1 MLATLKTTYNK
12 PLQKSKVKKIVTHN
26 QEEQFKLSGQF
37 DLEAGNYLT
46 DLIISYSTYGQKNAD
61 ESNIIWVCHALTA
74 DANVK
79 DWWPGLVGPNDLFN
93 PDDYFIVCAN
103 IIGSAYGSTSPLN
116 CDEDKRYDKFP
127 VVSIR
132 DNVKAFIELRK
143 HLGIKHIHTIIGGS
157 VGGHQ
162 AVEWA
167 IAEPDICDNLILLGS
182 SAVISPWVAA
192 FNQSQRLAI
201 HADNTWGDKSPTAAR
216 AGLKAARSIALL
228 SYRNNTAYN
237 STQHDEYSFDKI
249 RKAESYQS
257 YQGEKL
263 VNRFNAYGY
272 YAITKTMDSHDVG
285 RKRGSIKQAL
295 AKVKAKTLVIAI
307 STDILFPIADSQQ
320 LVDGI
325 ANSRLDVIESNF
337 GHDGFLVE
345 TVQIAQS
352 IADFYQTDTKQQE
365 QVAMHGLGC
374 VGQGVYKLLQKDKT
388 LPQLKNIVIKHEYKA
403 RRLGHEIITT
413 NQQVTD
419 NRNIKTV
426 IEVIDDADKSYR
438 IAKNAINKSKNFITA
453 NKKMVAE
460 NLAEIIQWNKLV
472 TTSFLYEAAVAGSI
486 PIIRNLDLYFQQ
498 SHNQC
503 IKAIINGSSNYI
515 LTQMFQNNCSY
526 EDALKKA
533 QELGFAE
540 SDPLADVG
548 GIDAKYKAVILAA
561 HAFGLVVHPDEVIN
575 FGIQNIT
582 GDDIRYAQSQNSTI
596 KQVATLT
603 KTEKGISITIMPE
616 LVPLISELAKTDNE
630 NNLIILTNN
639 NTEFQ
644 FKGAGAGS
652 IATATAITADLNAIN
667 DNYCYQYK
675 ITNGLNLDTDF
686 RIKVYINKHYL
697 TEKIQGRVIKETSD
711 YLIIESN
718 YAELNKLNST
728 QTFIAKINENDDEK

>member
-12 PLQKSKVKKIVTHN
+12 PLQQFKVNKIAANN
-26 QEEQFKLSGQF
+26 QEEQFNLPGKF
-37 DLEAGNYLT
+37 ALEGGDYLT
-46 DLIISYSTYGQKNAD
+46 DLTISYSTYGQKNAD

-167 IAEPDICDNLILLGS
+167 IIEPEICDNLVLLGS

-201 HADNTWGDKSPTAAR
+201 HADNTWGEKHANAAR
-216 AGLKAARSIALL
+216 NGLKAARSIALL

-237 STQHDEYSFDKI
+237 STQSDEYSFDKI

-285 RKRGSIKQAL
+285 RNRGSIKQAL
-295 AKVKAKTLVIAI
+295 VKIKAKTLVIAI
-307 STDILFPIADSQQ
+307 STDILFPLADSQQ

-325 ANSRLDVIESNF
+325 ENSRLDVIESNF

-352 IADFYQTDTKQQE
+352 IADFYQTDSKQQE

-374 VGQGVYKLLQKDKT
+374 VGQGVYELLHNNSS
-388 LPQLKNIVIKHEYKA
+388 LPQLKNIVVKHEYKA
-403 RRLGHEIITT
+403 RKVGHEIITT

-438 IAKNAINKSKNFITA
+438 IAKNAINKSKHFITA

-486 PIIRNLDLYFQQ
+486 PIIRNLDLYFEQ
-498 SHNQC
+498 SQNQS
-503 IKAIINGSSNYI
+503 IKAILNGSSNYI

-526 EDALKKA
+526 QQALQQA
-533 QELGFAE
+533 QAKGFAE
-540 SDPLADVG
+540 TDPTADVG
-548 GIDAKYKAVILAA
+548 GFDAKNKAIIIAA
-561 HAFGLVVHPDEVIN
+561 HAFGLVVHPDEVKN
-575 FGIQNIT
+575 YGIQNI
-582 GDDIRYAQSQNSTI
+582 GLEDIAYAQSQNSTI
-596 KQVATLT
+596 KQIATLT
-603 KTEKGISITIMPE
+603 KTDKGVSIVIMPE
-616 LVPLISELAKTDNE
+616 LVPLQSELGRTDFE
-630 NNLIILTNN
+630 NNLIILKNN
-639 NTEFQ
+639 DTEFY

-652 IATATAITADLNAIN
+652 IATGTAIVGDLKASIN
-667 DNYCYQYK
+667 HYK
-675 ITNGLNLDTDF
+675 YSYRIDEQVKLDRST
-686 RIKVYINKHYL
+686 RVKIRVNNKPNR
-697 TEKIQGRVIKETSD
+697 ENFGQ
-711 YLIIESN
+711 IIEQGNCYNIFDCS
-718 YAELNKLNST
+718 YSD
-728 QTFIAKINENDDEK
+728 IEKQLTKDNFVLRV

>member
-1 MLATLKTTYNK
+1 MLQTLKTTYNK
-12 PLQKSKVKKIVTHN
+12 PLQQFKVNKITSNN
-26 QEEQFKLSGQF
+26 QEEQFNLPGKF
-37 DLEAGNYLT
+37 TLEGGDFLT
-46 DLIISYSTYGQKNAD
+46 DLTISYSTYGKKNAD
-61 ESNIIWVCHALTA
+61 QSNIIWVCHALTA

-167 IAEPDICDNLILLGS
+167 IAEPEICDNLVLLGS

-201 HADNTWGDKSPTAAR
+201 HADNTWGQKSANAAR

-285 RKRGSIKQAL
+285 RGRGGIKKAL
-295 AKVKAKTLVIAI
+295 AQIKAKTLVIAI
-307 STDILFPIADSQQ
+307 STDILFPLSDSQQ
-320 LVDGI
+320 LVEGI
-325 ANSRLDVIESNF
+325 ENSRLDVIESNF

-352 IADFYQTDTKQQE
+352 IADFYQTDHKQQE

-374 VGQGVYKLLQKDKT
+374 VGQGVYELLQNNQS
-388 LPQLKNIVIKHEYKA
+388 LPQLKNIVVKHEYKA
-403 RRLGHEIITT
+403 RKVGHAIITT

-460 NLAEIIQWNKLV
+460 NLEEIIQWNNLV
-472 TTSFLYEAAVAGSI
+472 ANSFLYEAAVAGSI
-486 PIIRNLDLYFQQ
+486 PIIRNLDLYFDQ
-498 SHNQC
+498 SQNQS

-515 LTQMFQNNCSY
+515 LTQMFQNNSSY
-526 EDALKKA
+526 QEALQQA
-533 QELGFAE
+533 QALGFAE
-540 SDPLADVG
+540 SDPIADVG
-548 GIDAKYKAVILAA
+548 GYDAKNKAVILAA
-561 HAFGLVVHPDEVIN
+561 HAFGLVVHPDEVKN
-575 FGIQNIT
+575 YGIQNIKPE
-582 GDDIRYAQSQNSTI
+582 DIAYARSQNCTI
-596 KQVATLT
+596 KQIVTLT
-603 KTEKGISITIMPE
+603 KTAKGISVVIMPE
-616 LVPLISELAKTDNE
+616 LVSWQSELGRTDHE
-630 NNLIILTNN
+630 NNLIILKNN
-639 NTEFQ
+639 DTKFY

-652 IATATAITADLNAIN
+652 IATGTAIVGDLKACNTHYKYRYHIDKSLKL
-667 DNYCYQYK
+667 DNTYVLKVRNSNKVIECSYSE
-675 ITNGLNLDTDF
+675 LDTC
-686 RIKVYINKHYL
+686 ISN
-697 TEKIQGRVIKETSD
+697 ETF
-711 YLIIESN
+711 L
-718 YAELNKLNST
+718 L
-728 QTFIAKINENDDEK
+728 KINSEIF

>member
-12 PLQKSKVKKIVTHN
+12 PLLSYKVNPRVTHN
-26 QEEQFKLSGQF
+26 QEEQFNLAGKFILEGGDF
-37 DLEAGNYLT
+37 LLDLT
-46 DLIISYSTYGQKNAD
+46 ISYSTYGQKNVD

-93 PDDYFIVCAN
+93 PEDYFIVCAN

-167 IAEPDICDNLILLGS
+167 IAEPEICDNLILLGS

-201 HADNTWGDKSPTAAR
+201 HADNTWGEKHANAAR
-216 AGLKAARSIALL
+216 NGLKAARSIALL

-237 STQHDEYSFDKI
+237 STQSDEYSFDKI

-285 RKRGSIKQAL
+285 RNRGSIKQAL
-295 AKVKAKTLVIAI
+295 AKIKAKTLVIAI
-307 STDILFPIADSQQ
+307 STDILFPLADSQQ

-325 ANSRLDVIESNF
+325 ENSRLDVIESNF

-352 IADFYQTDTKQQE
+352 IADFYQTDSKQQE

-374 VGQGVYKLLQKDKT
+374 VGQGVYELLHNNSS
-388 LPQLKNIVIKHEYKA
+388 LPQLKNIVVKHEYKA
-403 RRLGHEIITT
+403 RKVGHEIITT

-460 NLAEIIQWNKLV
+460 NLAEIIKWNKLV

-486 PIIRNLDLYFQQ
+486 PIIRNLDLYFEQ
-498 SHNQC
+498 SQNQS
-503 IKAIINGSSNYI
+503 IKAILNGSSNYI

-526 EDALKKA
+526 QQALQQA
-533 QELGFAE
+533 QAKGFAE
-540 SDPLADVG
+540 TDPIADVG
-548 GIDAKYKAVILAA
+548 GFDAKNKAVILAA
-561 HAFGLVVHPDEVIN
+561 HAFGLVVHPDEVKN
-575 FGIQNIT
+575 YGIQNISLE
-582 GDDIRYAQSQNSTI
+582 DIAYAQSQNSTI
-596 KQVATLT
+596 KQIATIK
-603 KTEKGISITIMPE
+603 KTEHGISITIMPE
-616 LVPLISELAKTDNE
+616 LVPLVSELAKTDNE
-630 NNLIILTNN
+630 NNLLILTNN
-639 NTEFQ
+639 NTNFH

-652 IATATAITADLNAIN
+652 IATGTAIVSDLKASVAH
-667 DNYCYQYK
+667 YK
-675 ITNGLNLDTDF
+675 
-686 RIKVYINKHYL
+686 Y
-697 TEKIQGRVIKETSD
+697 
-711 YLIIESN
+711 N
-718 YAELNKLNST
+718 YAIDDQLKLDKTNVVKVRVNKQNTTEDFGQNIEQSTTHRFIECQYLELQEHAPCEVFVLKV
-728 QTFIAKINENDDEK
+728 

>member
-1 MLATLKTTYNK
+1 MLATLKTTYSK
-12 PLQKSKVKKIVTHN
+12 PLQQFKVNKITTNN
-26 QEEQFKLSGQF
+26 QEEQFNLAGKF
-37 DLEAGNYLT
+37 ALEAGDFLT
-46 DLIISYSTYGQKNAD
+46 DLTISYSTYGQLNAD

-167 IAEPDICDNLILLGS
+167 ITEPEICDNLILLGS

-201 HADNTWGDKSPTAAR
+201 HADNTWGEKSPNAAR

-237 STQHDEYSFDKI
+237 STQNDEYSFDKI

-295 AKVKAKTLVIAI
+295 GNIKAKTLVIAI
-307 STDILFPIADSQQ
+307 STDILFPLTDSQQ

-352 IADFYQTDTKQQE
+352 IADFYQTDSKQQE

-374 VGQGVYKLLQKDKT
+374 VGQGVYKLLQNNKA
-388 LPQLKNIVIKHEYKA
+388 LPQLKSIVVKHEYKA
-403 RRLGHEIITT
+403 RKVGHEIITT

-426 IEVIDDADKSYR
+426 IEVINDADKSYR

-460 NLAEIIQWNKLV
+460 NLAEIIQWNQLV
-472 TTSFLYEAAVAGSI
+472 STSFLYEAAVAGSI
-486 PIIRNLDLYFQQ
+486 PIIRNLDLYFEQ
-498 SHNQC
+498 SQNQS
-503 IKAIINGSSNYI
+503 IKGIVNGSSNYI
-515 LTQMFQNNCSY
+515 LTQMFAHDSSY
-526 EDALKKA
+526 ADALSQA
-533 QELGFAE
+533 QEKGFAE
-540 SDPLADVG
+540 IDPIADVG
-548 GIDAKYKAVILAA
+548 GFDAKNKAVILAA
-561 HAFGLVVHPDEVIN
+561 HAFGIIIHPDQVQN
-575 FGIQNIT
+575 FGIQNICKQ
-582 GDDIRYAQSQNSTI
+582 DVEYAKIHNSTI
-596 KQVATLT
+596 KLVVTITKSQNNVSLT
-603 KTEKGISITIMPE
+603 IIPE
-616 LVPLISELAKTDNE
+616 LVPLDSELAKTSNE
-630 NNLIILTNN
+630 DNLIILKNN
-639 NTEFQ
+639 GTKFY
-644 FKGAGAGS
+644 FKGTGAGS
-652 IATATAITADLNAIN
+652 IATGTAILSDLKACVKNYKYSYSIN
-667 DNYCYQYK
+667 DTSALDNDFK
-675 ITNGLNLDTDF
+675 IIVA
-686 RIKVYINKHYL
+686 IKKQ
-697 TEKIQGRVIKETSD
+697 KF
-711 YLIIESN
+711 
-718 YAELNKLNST
+718 NST
-728 QTFIAKINENDDEK
+728 LGLKLEENNTHVVFECNYKDFLKQPLDKTFFMRITR

>member
-1 MLATLKTTYNK
+1 MLATLKMTYNK
-12 PLQKSKVKKIVTHN
+12 PLQTFNMNRSAPHS
-26 QEEQFKLSGQF
+26 QESQF
-37 DLEAGNYLT
+37 DLKGKFPLESGDFLT
-46 DLIISYSTYGQKNAD
+46 DITISYSTYGQKNAD

-132 DNVKAFIELRK
+132 DNIKAFIELRK
-143 HLGIKHIHTIIGGS
+143 HLRIKHIHTIIGGS

-167 IAEPDICDNLILLGS
+167 ITEPEICDNLVLLGS

-201 HADNTWGDKSPTAAR
+201 HADKTWGEKSPNSAR

-237 STQHDEYSFDKI
+237 STQNDEYSFDKI

-285 RKRGSIKQAL
+285 RNRGGIKKAL

-307 STDILFPIADSQQ
+307 STDILFPLADSQQ

-325 ANSRLDVIESNF
+325 ENSRLDVIESNF

-352 IADFYQTDTKQQE
+352 ISDFYQTDKKQQE

-374 VGQGVYKLLQKDKT
+374 VGQGVYELLSSNKT
-388 LPQLKNIVIKHEYKA
+388 LPQLNNIVVKHEYKA
-403 RRLGHEIITT
+403 RKAGHEIITI

-419 NRNIKTV
+419 NRNIKTI
-426 IEVIDDADKSYR
+426 IEVIDDADISYR

-460 NLAEIIQWNKLV
+460 NLAEIILWNQLV
-472 TTSFLYEAAVAGSI
+472 ETSFLYEAAVAGSI
-486 PIIRNLDLYFQQ
+486 PIIRNLDLYFEQ
-498 SHNQC
+498 SQNQS

-515 LTQMFQNNCSY
+515 LTHMFANNCSY
-526 EDALKKA
+526 SHALKKA
-533 QELGFAE
+533 QSLGFAE

-548 GIDAKYKAVILAA
+548 GFDAKYKAVILAA
-561 HAFGLVVHPDEVIN
+561 HAFGLLVHPDEVKN
-575 FGIQNIT
+575 YGIQNIT
-582 GDDIRYAQSQNSTI
+582 PEDIAFAKSQNSTI
-596 KQVATLT
+596 KQIATLT
-603 KTEKGISITIMPE
+603 KTDKGISITIMPE
-616 LVPLISELAKTDNE
+616 LVPLSSELAKTDNE
-630 NNLIILTNN
+630 NNLIVLTHN
-639 NTEFQ
+639 NTEFN
-644 FKGAGAGS
+644 FKGKGAGS
-652 IATATAITADLNAIN
+652 IATATAVLSDLKASVNHYKYKYFIDEQLKL
-667 DNYCYQYK
+667 DNSRPVKVRVNKQNIIENYGQK
-675 ITNGLNLDTDF
+675 REQNLDYNLVECKYSELEIQY
-686 RIKVYINKHYL
+686 IKNC
-697 TEKIQGRVIKETSD
+697 
-711 YLIIESN
+711 
-718 YAELNKLNST
+718 
-728 QTFIAKINENDDEK
+728 FILKV